1 MPTLVVGALRRLVL
15 TTPAPA
21 APPAPVE
28 PPLPPAAPPLPPAT
42 PPVPPAAE
50 VPPAPVVPPAACPP
64 APPAPAGLLLEEQAP
79 AVKPAKA
86 TTKKN
91 FVIEL
96 RIGLVPFTRS
106 SRGGS
111 SCRRSK
117 PCHHRWSSRRCRSSA
132 PCR

>member
-15 TTPAPA
+15 TTPAPV
-21 APPAPVE
+21 APPAPV
-28 PPLPPAAPPLPPAT
+28 
-42 PPVPPAAE
+42 VPPAAV
-50 VPPAPVVPPAACPP
+50 VPPVPVVPPAACPP